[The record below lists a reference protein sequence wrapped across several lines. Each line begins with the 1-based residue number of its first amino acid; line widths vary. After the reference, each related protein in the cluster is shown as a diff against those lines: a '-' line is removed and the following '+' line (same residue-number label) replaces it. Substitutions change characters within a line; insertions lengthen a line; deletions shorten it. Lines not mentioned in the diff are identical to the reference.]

1 MTLVA
6 ARFDGFAPAPTYRGH
21 AAPGMTLAEIV
32 AHVPDLPDWF
42 WSEGE
47 VRVDGEII
55 YRQFWLRYR
64 PFEARRGRPGPML
77 VELYPSAPQGS
88 RGKQA
93 LGLLA
98 SILLAVGTAGIGSGV
113 LLGNVSAGL
122 GSALGISAQ
131 AGASLLAAGVGIV
144 GKMAI
149 AALVPP
155 PIAPN
160 LAPSAENKPQAGVS
174 ANTIAPLRAFPE
186 IVGALDYSPPHLIK
200 PYSTIHGED
209 GDLRVHGIVGLT
221 GRYLIENVRIND
233 IAIADMPGVQVQT
246 REGAPTDAALSLN
259 ATTAVEDAQPI
270 QLSRMK
276 LKRADDREVEDQSTP
291 ANSEPK
297 WHVVQTRGSWKR
309 FTIRL
314 LYRAGLSCQH
324 PENGP
329 EKAGLATRIGFRKKG
344 DSTWIA
350 GPELHFTRGKLV
362 NGVYR
367 REISF
372 ELTDSPS
379 GLTALTPD
387 ADSNQPHAF
396 WRAAQGQ
403 AFQYAAN
410 SYFNPG
416 SGNYPRYVTRYTEGY
431 RIYLQTSSFDAG
443 AYEFRVMRGS
453 AYRSEDF
460 VPSTYVYDGSA
471 GRAHFFN
478 AVDHGGVYESAQ
490 TSETLVDECEIES
503 VTTETDDYPFG
514 FTGHVAQIAFQAD
527 AVQVQSITAKFTR
540 YAPIYSGGNWATVQP
555 TTNPAAL
562 YRLKLLE
569 ADASDPE
576 DEELIEPGNF
586 EAWYEHCVAKGYA
599 CNAVLD
605 NLMADRSLQL
615 IAAAGWA
622 VPRNNGMRGVII
634 EHDRSAEEIEQKF
647 TPVNSANLVITRA
660 YEELPHAFRVEFND
674 EEDGYKLRDTYV
686 YADGYDSTTATRIEA
701 ITDQGS
707 TNRILVRDK
716 YLLMMRQVWLRR
728 RLYSLDVFREVLR
741 SQRGALTG
749 ITSDVLASHHGFGMV
764 KTVLMSGD
772 DVAGVRLKVPVDMSF
787 SAEATPGCAITLAAG
802 QQLFKRL
809 QEAAGKTDVLMF
821 HTPIAYTAD
830 LVPDRPVS
838 IGMIGQEYRRVLIH
852 SIRPQKDLSHKLT
865 FLDAADA
872 IHADGCVAPAE
883 EEAPGVVVSSA
894 WAHVAN
900 GALTTAANGNLS
912 LTEPSGAAEGDLLVA
927 IIAYR
932 NTAIFTAPEGWTIAQ
947 QEANPLTSGS
957 SPRSSLVVA
966 WRLRGSSAPSY
977 AFTRSGGGVAQGGVI
992 AFRGAAGSPADV
1004 SAKATIGMAGGGGFT
1019 WEQMSELVTTSGD
1032 ELLVL
1037 AGAQAPDAGFGFPA
1051 AWSVT
1056 SNDPG
1061 PDEWT
1066 DRLAGNTSTGDKV
1079 GIRVATAI
1087 KKRNGGTGGLS
1098 LNFFS
1103 AEAKHAHIAVSFKS
1117 VNS

>member
-6 ARFDGFAPAPTYRGH
+6 ARFDGFAPAPTYQGH
-21 AAPGMTLAEIV
+21 VAPGMTLAEIV
-32 AHVPDLPDWF
+32 AHVPGLPDWF

-47 VRVDGEII
+47 VRVDGEPIF
-55 YRQFWLRYR
+55 RQFWLRYR
-64 PFEARRGRPGPML
+64 PLQARRSTGEPVL
-77 VELYPSAPQGS
+77 IELYPAAPQGS

-93 LGLLA
+93 MGLLA

-113 LLGNVSAGL
+113 LLGNLSAGI
-122 GSALGISAQ
+122 GGALGIGAQ
-131 AGASLLAAGVGIV
+131 AGASLLAATVGIV

-149 AALVPP
+149 NALVPP

-160 LAPSAENKPQAGVS
+160 LAPATENKPQAGVS
-174 ANTIAPLRAFPE
+174 ANVIAPLRAFPE
-186 IVGALDYSPPHLIK
+186 IVGALDYSPPHLIR
-200 PYSTIHGED
+200 PYTTIHGAD

-233 IAIADMPGVQVQT
+233 TPIADMPGVQVQI
-246 REGAPTDAALSLN
+246 REGAAGDAALSLN
-259 ATTAVEDAQPI
+259 ATTAVEDAQPT

-276 LKRADDREVEDQSTP
+276 LAQADDRAVDDQTTP

-297 WHVVQTRGSWKR
+297 WHTVRTRGSWKR

-314 LYRAGLSCQH
+314 LCRAGLSNQH
-324 PENGP
+324 PSNGP
-329 EKAGLATRIGFRKKG
+329 EKAGLPVRIGIRKVG
-344 DSTWIA
+344 DTTWIA
-350 GPELHFTRGKLV
+350 GPELHFTRAKLV

-372 ELTDSPS
+372 ELTESPS
-379 GLTALTPD
+379 GLGGLAVD
-387 ADSNQPHAF
+387 AASNQPQAF

-416 SGNYPRYVTRYTEGY
+416 SGNYARFVTRYTEGY
-431 RIYLQTSSFDAG
+431 RVYLSIGTFADG
-443 AYEFRVMRGS
+443 VPYEFRIMRGS
-453 AYRSEDF
+453 AYRVADF
-460 VPSTYVYDGSA
+460 TPSTYVYDGSA

-478 AVDHGGVYESAQ
+478 AVLHGGTYESAQ
-490 TSETLVDECEIES
+490 TEATFVDECEVES
-503 VTTETDDYPFG
+503 VLTETDDYPFG
-514 FTGHVAQIAFQAD
+514 FTGHVAQLAFQAD

-540 YAPIYSGGNWATVQP
+540 YAPVWRDGNWATVEP
-555 TTNPAAL
+555 TANPAAL
-562 YRLKLLE
+562 YRQKLLE
-569 ADASDPE
+569 ADAGDPE

-605 NLMADRSLQL
+605 NLMADRSLQV

-622 VPRNNGMRGVII
+622 VPRDNGMRGVII
-634 EHDRSAEEIEQKF
+634 EHDRSEEAIEQKF
-647 TPVNSANLVITRA
+647 TPVNSANLLVSRA

-674 EEDGYKLRDTYV
+674 AADGYKLRDTYV

-707 TNRILVRDK
+707 TDRQLVRDK
-716 YLLMMRQVWLRR
+716 YLLMIRQVWLRR

-749 ITSDVLASHHGFGMV
+749 ITSDVLADHHGFGMV

-772 DVAGVRLKVPVDMSF
+772 QIAGVRLKVPVDMSW
-787 SAEATPGCAITLAAG
+787 SAESTPGCAITLAAG

-809 QEAAGKTDVLMF
+809 QEAAGKTDLLMF
-821 HTPIAYTAD
+821 HAPIAYTAD

-838 IGMIGQEYRRVLIH
+838 VGKIGQEYRRVIIQ

-872 IHADGCVAPAE
+872 IHAGGCIAPPE

-900 GALTTAANGNLS
+900 GALAVAASGNLS
-912 LTEPSGAAEGDLLVA
+912 LSEPSGAAEGDLLVA

-932 NTAIFTAPEGWTIAQ
+932 NNAAFTLPAGWTLAQ
-947 QEANPLTSGS
+947 QEVNGLGSSGS
-957 SPRSSLVVA
+957 PRTSLVVA

-977 AFTRSGGGVAQGGVI
+977 VFTRSGGGVAQGGVM
-992 AFRGAAGSPADV
+992 AWRGAAGAPADV
-1004 SAKATIGMAGGGGFT
+1004 SVKATIGTASGGGMT
-1019 WEQMSELVTTSGD
+1019 WETTPDLVATAGD
-1032 ELLVL
+1032 ELIVL
-1037 AGAQAPDAGFGFPA
+1037 AGAQAPDPIFGLVGG
-1051 AWSVT
+1051 WSIT
-1056 SNDPG
+1056 STDPS

-1066 DRLAGNTSTGDKV
+1066 DRLTGSTSTGDKV

-1087 KKRNGGTGGLS
+1087 KRRNGGTGGLA
-1098 LNFFS
+1098 LNFVG
-1103 AEAKHAHIAVSFKS
+1103 AGKHAHVAIAFKS